1 MKRGS
6 FDYEGRDLEAMA
18 HAPNYHA
25 WIRDEFR
32 SCLAGDVLEVG
43 AGAGTFTQA
52 LLAASPMSLTAIE
65 PSHDMH
71 SLLVARH
78 GGDARVRV
86 HRATTSDLDGDA
98 ARFDAVVYNNVLEH
112 IADDL
117 AEMRRAHALLRPG
130 GALLVFS
137 PALPWLMSAFDRR
150 VGHVRR
156 YRRRELGERAALA
169 GFQVERLHY
178 VDLPGM
184 VPWYLFMVLGGAMLN
199 PRNVGSYD
207 TFAVPVVRWLER
219 LVRPPLGRNV
229 LMVARR
235 KE

>member
-1 MKRGS
+1 MNGGS

-25 WIRDEFR
+25 WIRDELAG
-32 SCLAGDVLEVG
+32 CLKGDVLEVG

-52 LLAASPMSLTAIE
+52 LLAASPRSLTSIE
-65 PSHDMH
+65 PSPAMH
-71 SLLVARH
+71 ALLVARH
-78 GGDARVRV
+78 GGDPRVTVRP
-86 HRATTSDLDGDA
+86 ATTSELEAGT
-98 ARFDAVVYNNVLEH
+98 ARFDAIVYNNVLEH

-117 AEMRRAHALLRPG
+117 AEMRRAHSLLRPG
-130 GALLVFS
+130 GTLLVFS

-156 YRRRELGERAALA
+156 YRRRELGKHAESA
-169 GFQVERLHY
+169 GFRVERLHY
-178 VDLPGM
+178 VDLPGIL
-184 VPWYLFMVLGGAMLN
+184 PWYLFMVLGGVMLN

-207 TFAVPVVRWLER
+207 TYAVPLVRRIER
-219 LVRPPLGRNV
+219 LVRPPIGRNV

-235 KE
+235 TA